1 MKKQKINSEKL
12 KSLLPE
18 IEKRIR
24 TAFGSKVLK
33 IILYGSYARGD
44 YDSESD
50 VDILVIV
57 DDENLEFY
65 RKKRVELTNYYL
77 DKESILLSI
86 IIEKASIAERY
97 KNHSPFLMNVMKEGI
112 VVYG

>member
-1 MKKQKINSEKL
+1 MKKQKINNEKL
-12 KSLLPE
+12 NSIIPE

-33 IILYGSYARGD
+33 IILFGSYARED

-50 VDILVIV
+50 VDFLVIV

-77 DKESILLSI
+77 DKESILLAI
-86 IIEKASIAERY
+86 IIEKASVAERY
-97 KNHSPFLMNVMKEGI
+97 KNYSPFLINVMKEGI